1 VVWRTDGSAL
11 RNQLEHF
18 IKRYNRAIFPPRS
31 IQPFCTRPPPTMKPQ
46 PTFPIPAEI
55 TLQTVD
61 SLPGI
66 HEYLDLRDTSVT
78 SRSTCD
84 RVSLATLRRLL
95 DRDLARVRSPHSQV
109 GPGVWLRRLS
119 LRLVEARFPSSAIPN
134 HRVLCD
140 WVTAEGDAQVVE
152 NLRAI
157 E

>member
-1 VVWRTDGSAL
+1 MVQHSGINLNTSLNGIIGYISSKIDTTVLYQT
-11 RNQLEHF
+11 
-18 IKRYNRAIFPPRS
+18 
-31 IQPFCTRPPPTMKPQ
+31 TTPTMKPQ

-66 HEYLDLRDTSVT
+66 HEYLDLRNTSVT
-78 SRSTCD
+78 LRSTCD

-109 GPGVWLRRLS
+109 GPGIWLRRLS
-119 LRLVEARFPSSAIPN
+119 LRLVEARFPSSVIPN